1 MSSAG
6 DLLNNAAEVKGTA
19 VIPDTSQ
26 FLIMYSVA
34 GKIWTLN
41 CCLNEKVNFATC
53 VAVFIFSVGRDRC
66 YVLLEVL

>member
-34 GKIWTLN
+34 GKI
-41 CCLNEKVNFATC
+41 
-53 VAVFIFSVGRDRC
+53 
-66 YVLLEVL
+66 